1 MAKIIKILNFT
12 GLLCVAYLAGLL
24 GGLTFDLFQDAAAA
38 HSRHTSP
45 ASWAVSSSDVMA
57 TANTYIV
64 YTTFIFVVITLLVT
78 AVGLYFAKWFGA
90 VKEREI
96 QDNMHDFFFNLNTDS
111 TLADS
116 FTKKLF
122 KHTATKERLESLV
135 DAKVK
140 DEIKNREHDL
150 ADKEIGDLSVQLEL
164 EEDSK
169 NE

>member
-1 MAKIIKILNFT
+1 
-12 GLLCVAYLAGLL
+12 
-24 GGLTFDLFQDAAAA
+24 
-38 HSRHTSP
+38 
-45 ASWAVSSSDVMA
+45 MA